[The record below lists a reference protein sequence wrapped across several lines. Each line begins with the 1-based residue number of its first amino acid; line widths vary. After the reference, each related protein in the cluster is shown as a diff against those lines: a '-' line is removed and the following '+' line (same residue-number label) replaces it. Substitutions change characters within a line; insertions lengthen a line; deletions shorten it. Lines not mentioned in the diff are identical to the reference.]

1 MSDTVWKR
9 FNDACNYFFKKK
21 NETNAGQRKEEEANL
36 QLKKEVIAE
45 LEKLVSEPVDNLL
58 QSVRELQN
66 RWNEIGHVPYNKK
79 EKMYRLYREL
89 CDKIYDSLHESA
101 GRRRMDNFRRN
112 VADKGGSELQRERT
126 RLMNVLEARKQE
138 IKTYETNL
146 TFFRSNSKKGNSLV
160 ADIEKKIERLKE
172 DLKEI
177 AQKIK
182 TVEEQI
188 KAE

>member
-1 MSDTVWKR
+1 
-9 FNDACNYFFKKK
+9 
-21 NETNAGQRKEEEANL
+21 
-36 QLKKEVIAE
+36 
-45 LEKLVSEPVDNLL
+45 
-58 QSVRELQN
+58 
-66 RWNEIGHVPYNKK
+66 
-79 EKMYRLYREL
+79 
-89 CDKIYDSLHESA
+89 
-101 GRRRMDNFRRN
+101 MDNFRRN

-182 TVEEQI
+182 TVEDQI